1 MDKEATGAELE
12 KILNEKGWKK
22 VYQKLRKLH
31 ESLEWRQAHLFGEPD
46 KVNQASKMSPM
57 LLKQDQTLICI
68 EKEAREKGI
77 DIGVT
82 HK

>member
-1 MDKEATGAELE
+1 MKEMSGLELE
-12 KILNEKGWKK
+12 KQLNEKGWKE
-22 VYQKLRKLH
+22 VYQTLRKLH

-57 LLKQDQTLICI
+57 LLKQDQTLLCI
-68 EKEAREKGI
+68 EKEAKEKGI
-77 DIGVT
+77 DIGEL